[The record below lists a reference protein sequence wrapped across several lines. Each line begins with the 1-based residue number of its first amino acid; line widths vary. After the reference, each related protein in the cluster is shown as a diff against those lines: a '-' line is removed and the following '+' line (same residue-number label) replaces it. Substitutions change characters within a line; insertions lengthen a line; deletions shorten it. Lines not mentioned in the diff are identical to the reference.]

1 MDQPVVD
8 SFIMCYYFYHINK
21 IVTIIKK
28 TGLVSWRLCVSEFI
42 VLHMEIEKVTDLI
55 LSLY

>member
-1 MDQPVVD
+1 MVD

-21 IVTIIKK
+21 IVTIRKK